1 MHRYT
6 PGPVKSTVEPLEGNK
21 VKLSVEVDEASF
33 ERDIDAAFRKLAR
46 EVRLPGFRAG
56 KAPRKVLEARI
67 GLAPARDQ
75 ALRDAIPHYL
85 AEAVRAHDV
94 DLVAT
99 PEIELTGGADDG
111 PVQFDATCEVR
122 PVVAVPGYGG
132 LRVELPSPAAT
143 PDEVAEAV
151 LVERRRH
158 GSLGDVERPAARG
171 DYVVLDLSA
180 SRDGEAVP
188 GLSTEDWTY
197 EIGRGWVAEGF
208 DEALVGAAPG
218 DLVETTLVPSGTEE
232 AADFSIE
239 VQRVQELVLPEV
251 TDEWVAEHIAEHDT
265 VATWEAALTERI
277 GAIKLNQ
284 TRGQLVE
291 RTMAALAALVE
302 DEPPAVMVDN
312 ELKARVQSTIEQF
325 QAQGVAL
332 DQWLAATGQDA
343 ASFVEGLRGQAE
355 RAVKVDLA
363 LRAVATA
370 EGLEADDD
378 DVEAEIQ
385 RIAVQV
391 GEKPAKVR
399 RAYERNDAL
408 ADLATSIRKGKAID
422 WLVHHVEVVD
432 PDGHPIDR
440 DLVLGHTHDD
450 DHDHGE
456 PADEGHDD
464 HDQGEAAE

>member
-1 MHRYT
+1 M
-6 PGPVKSTVEPLEGNK
+6 KSTVEPLEGNK
-21 VKLSVEVDEASF
+21 VKLSVEVDEATF

-99 PEIELTGGADDG
+99 PEIELTGGAEDG

-132 LRVELPSPAAT
+132 LRVELPSPEAT
-143 PDEVAEAV
+143 PDEVAEAI
-151 LVERRRH
+151 LAERRRH
-158 GSLGDVERPAARG
+158 GSLGDVDRPAARG
-171 DYVVLDLSA
+171 DFVVLDLSA
-180 SRDGEAVP
+180 TRDGEPVA
-188 GLSTEDWTY
+188 GLNTEDWTY

-208 DEALVGAAPG
+208 DEAVVGAEAG
-218 DLVETTLVPSGTEE
+218 GRVEVTLVPNGTDD
-232 AADFSIE
+232 AADLTIE

-251 TDEWVAEHIAEHDT
+251 TDEWVAEHVAEHDT
-265 VATWEAALTERI
+265 AAAWEASLVERI
-277 GAIKLNQ
+277 GSIKLNQ
-284 TRGQLVE
+284 ARGQLID
-291 RTMAALAALVE
+291 RTMEALAALVE

-312 ELKARVQSTIEQF
+312 ELRARVQSTIEQF
-325 QAQGVAL
+325 AAQGIAL
-332 DQWLAATGQDA
+332 DQWLAATGQDTA
-343 ASFVEGLRGQAE
+343 GFIESMRGQAE
-355 RAVKVDLA
+355 QSVKVDLA

-370 EGLEADDD
+370 EDLEAGDDD
-378 DVEAEIQ
+378 IEAEIQ

-408 ADLATSIRKGKAID
+408 ADLATSIRKGKALD
-422 WLVHHVEVVD
+422 WLVHHVEIVD
-432 PDGHPIDR
+432 PEGHPIDR
-440 DLVLGHTHDD
+440 DLVVGHTHEDQ

-456 PADEGHDD
+456 PADDDHD

>member
-1 MHRYT
+1 
-6 PGPVKSTVEPLEGNK
+6 
-21 VKLSVEVDEASF
+21 
-33 ERDIDAAFRKLAR
+33 
-46 EVRLPGFRAG
+46 
-56 KAPRKVLEARI
+56 
-67 GLAPARDQ
+67 
-75 ALRDAIPHYL
+75 
-85 AEAVRAHDV
+85 VRAHDV

-99 PEIELTGGADDG
+99 PEIELTGGAEDG

-122 PVVAVPGYGG
+122 PVVAVAGYGG
-132 LRVELPSPAAT
+132 LRVELPSPEAT

-151 LVERRRH
+151 LAERRRH
-158 GSLGDVERPAARG
+158 GSLVDVDRSAERG

-180 SRDGEAVP
+180 TRDGDAVP
-188 GLSTEDWTY
+188 GLNTEDWTY

-208 DEALVGAAPG
+208 DETLVGAESGSRLDA
-218 DLVETTLVPSGTEE
+218 TLVPSGTDE
-232 AADFSIE
+232 AADFTIE
-239 VQRVQELVLPEV
+239 VQRVQALVLPEV
-251 TDEWVAEHIAEHDT
+251 TDEWVAENVAEHDT
-265 VATWEAALTERI
+265 AAAWEAALAERI
-277 GAIKLNQ
+277 GTIKLNQ
-284 TRGQLVE
+284 ARSQLVD
-291 RTMAALAALVE
+291 RTMEALAALVE
-302 DEPPAVMVDN
+302 DEPPAAMVDN

-325 QAQGVAL
+325 SAQGIAL

-343 ASFVEGLRGQAE
+343 ASFVEGMRGQAE

-370 EGLEADDD
+370 EGLDASDD

-391 GEKPAKVR
+391 REKPTKVR

-422 WLVHHVEVVD
+422 WLVHHVEIVD
-432 PDGHPIDR
+432 PEGHPIDR
-440 DLVLGHTHDD
+440 DAVLGHSDHDH
-450 DHDHGE
+450 DHDHGD